1 MVNVFTEWLEQYF
14 DELTPKEFYRIIFPE
29 GELDERGLKTKG
41 KYTGIVIEVTDEKKS
56 MVKRYKDGSTKEIE
70 KPIVYRHTL
79 TNSLEEIDEV
89 LQRNNFCITPP
100 LSYAG
105 KSRSSENAR
114 FLYGIAVDLDD
125 LRLGKDG
132 RPIGLIDL
140 WNGHIKRVKRIP
152 KPTVIVSSG
161 TGLHL
166 YYIFQTAIPLFPN
179 IARQLQKYKHELTRL
194 CWNEGIVDIQND
206 DEIQYEGIY
215 QAFRMPG
222 TLTKAGKLSGTGERV
237 RAFLTGEK
245 VTVEYMNEFVDPK
258 YQVTEFTYKS
268 RLRLAEAK
276 EKYPEWYEER
286 IVKGNKNV
294 LHPWKLNRSV
304 YDWWKRQIYSG
315 AKVRHRYWCL
325 WILAIYAKKCSFY
338 DEKKNPNPVTRE
350 ELEEDAWELMDFLEG
365 MTETED
371 NHFTEMDVIE
381 ALEAFE
387 DQFISYPRAS
397 IRYKANIPF
406 EPAVKRREP
415 GKRLK
420 QVEHLEEA
428 RAVRDARMKRQGKKW
443 TDGNGRPVGS
453 KNKENHKRERILE
466 YVKVHP
472 EATVTEIARAIG
484 VSRPTV
490 YKYIREK
497 EQKEMQ
503 EEQKKTQDLGDQA
516 FADQEHMEAQ
526 RRRLRAYYQKIQ
538 GVFQEEKPEQ
548 VTEEEK
554 NS

>member
-29 GELDERGLKTKG
+29 GELDERDLKTKG

-105 KSRSSENAR
+105 KSRSAENAR

-152 KPTVIVSSG
+152 KPTMIVSSG

-222 TLTKAGKLSGTGERV
+222 TLTKAGKLFGTGERV

-245 VTVEYMNEFVDPK
+245 VTVEYMNEFVDSK

-304 YDWWKRQIYSG
+304 YDWWKRQIYNG

-420 QVEHLEEA
+420 QVEHMKVMNFTRDE
-428 RAVRDARMKRQGKKW
+428 VRQIKDWRNK
-443 TDGNGRPVGS
+443 NGRPVGS
-453 KNKENHKRERILE
+453 KNKENRKKDQILE
-466 YVKVHP
+466 YIEVHP
-472 EATVTEIARAIG
+472 EATVTEIARAVG
-484 VSRPTV
+484 VSRTTV
-490 YKYIREK
+490 YKYIGEK
-497 EQKEMQ
+497 EQKEMK
-503 EEQKKTQDLGDQA
+503 EEQKKTQDLGDQT
-516 FADQEHMEAQ
+516 FVDQEHMEAQ